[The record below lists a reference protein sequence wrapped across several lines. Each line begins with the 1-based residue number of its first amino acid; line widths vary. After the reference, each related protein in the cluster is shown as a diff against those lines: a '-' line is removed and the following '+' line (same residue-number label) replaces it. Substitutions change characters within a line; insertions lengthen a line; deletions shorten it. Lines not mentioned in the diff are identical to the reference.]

1 MVLKKVGL
9 PGSRKRSKAGL
20 DGEHHQVRN
29 AGRLHAYGLK
39 LSPVSNKWTMAHGH
53 LLAMGGI
60 CTVDPSVEDDGQVDP
75 RSPVLT
81 IEQYTKT
88 KEKEKL
94 ERKLCKISEEDI
106 KDRSKGDILSKL
118 IAILQT
124 TWFILQCIARGQQR
138 LTLTELEL
146 VTLAL
151 ASLNAITY
159 VFWWHKPL
167 GVQVPIRIYFEPEA
181 IENVN
186 VEDADAEPGITAS
199 YILSG
204 FGNEVGD
211 VLAGIRDYFRD
222 VNGLFSFLIFFLII
236 LPLTLIFLVLLFL
249 PLPFSLGIVFL
260 LNILKTKPV
269 TQQEV
274 DDSKLIAAQIV
285 LALRQ
290 LRYKFT
296 SFIARISEMWLRKF
310 LDSGT
315 LSGFYIGWV
324 LVIPI
329 LFVFLLVT
337 TILLLP
343 FFTLLFLVSF
353 IFTAVFGIITTSTVT
368 PNSLHVPSFYAPTT
382 KSDKY
387 SRMVVFALFGVIFGG
402 LHCIGWNFTYPTAF
416 EQRLWRASSLA
427 ITAIPLIVAPI
438 DYLLENYKLDKG
450 FLKVIRLTLDLIMTI
465 LLFIY
470 VPARLTL
477 IGQAFALL
485 RKQPQDAFLA
495 VDWNQY
501 IPHLF

>member
-1 MVLKKVGL
+1 M
-9 PGSRKRSKAGL
+9 
-20 DGEHHQVRN
+20 
-29 AGRLHAYGLK
+29 GLK
-39 LSPVSNKWTMAHGH
+39 LIPVQNKWTMAHGH
-53 LLAMGGI
+53 LVVMGGI
-60 CTVDPSVEDDGQVDP
+60 STVDPSLEDDGQMDP

-81 IEQYTKT
+81 FERYTKT
-88 KEKEKL
+88 VKERERL
-94 ERKLCKISEEDI
+94 DRKLRKISEEDI

-124 TWFILQCIARGQQR
+124 TWFILQCIARGQQK

-167 GVQVPIRIYFEPEA
+167 GVQVPIRIYFETEA
-181 IENVN
+181 IENVD
-186 VEDADAEPGITAS
+186 VEDADAETEITVS
-199 YILSG
+199 YILSK
-204 FGNEVGD
+204 FGNHVGRELP
-211 VLAGIRDYFRD
+211 VIRNYFRE
-222 VNGLFSFLIFFLII
+222 VNDFSSFLFFLLIL
-236 LPLTLIFLVLLFL
+236 LPLYLVILVLFFP
-249 PLPFSLGIVFL
+249 PLPFALGIVFL

-274 DDSKLIAAQIV
+274 DDSKLIAARIV

-290 LRYKFT
+290 LRFKFT
-296 SFIARISEMWLRKF
+296 SFIARISEKWIRDF
-310 LDSGT
+310 FVSGTDSG
-315 LSGFYIGWV
+315 FFIGW
-324 LVIPI
+324 LFVIPT

-368 PNSLHVPSFYAPTT
+368 HNSFHVPSFYSPTT

-387 SRMVVFALFGVIFGG
+387 SRMVVFAFFGIIFGG

-416 EQRLWRASSLA
+416 EQHLWRASSLA
-427 ITAIPLIVAPI
+427 ISIIPLVVAPI
-438 DYLLENYKLDKG
+438 DYILENYKLDKG
-450 FLKVIRLTLDLIMTI
+450 FFKVVRLTLDLIMTI

>member
-1 MVLKKVGL
+1 
-9 PGSRKRSKAGL
+9 
-20 DGEHHQVRN
+20 
-29 AGRLHAYGLK
+29 
-39 LSPVSNKWTMAHGH
+39 MAHGH
-53 LLAMGGI
+53 LVVMGGI
-60 CTVDPSVEDDGQVDP
+60 STVDPSVEDDGQVDP

-81 IEQYTKT
+81 FERYTKT
-88 KEKEKL
+88 VKERERL
-94 ERKLCKISEEDI
+94 DRKLRKISEEYI

-124 TWFILQCIARGQQR
+124 TWFILQCIARGQQK

-167 GVQVPIRIYFEPEA
+167 GVQVPIRIYFEIEA
-181 IENVN
+181 VENVD
-186 VEDADAEPGITAS
+186 VEDAHAEPGITVS
-199 YILSG
+199 YIHSK
-204 FGNEVGD
+204 FGNMVGEVPA
-211 VLAGIRDYFRD
+211 LIRDLFREA
-222 VNGLFSFLIFFLII
+222 NNFSSYIMLFFVL
-236 LPLTLIFLVLLFL
+236 LPIYLVLLVLCFP
-249 PLPFSLGIVFL
+249 PLPFALGIVLL

-285 LALRQ
+285 LALRK

-296 SFIARISEMWLRKF
+296 SFIARISEKWIRDF
-310 LDSGT
+310 FVSGTDSG
-315 LSGFYIGWV
+315 FFVGW
-324 LVIPI
+324 LFVIPP

-343 FFTLLFLVSF
+343 FFALLFTISF

-382 KSDKY
+382 TSDKY

-402 LHCIGWNFTYPTAF
+402 LHCIGWNFCYPTAF

-450 FLKVIRLTLDLIMTI
+450 FFKVVRLILDLIMTI

>member
-1 MVLKKVGL
+1 
-9 PGSRKRSKAGL
+9 
-20 DGEHHQVRN
+20 
-29 AGRLHAYGLK
+29 
-39 LSPVSNKWTMAHGH
+39 MAHGH
-53 LLAMGGI
+53 LVVMGGI
-60 CTVDPSVEDDGQVDP
+60 STVDPSVEDDGQVDP

-81 IEQYTKT
+81 FERYTKT
-88 KEKEKL
+88 VKERERL
-94 ERKLCKISEEDI
+94 DRKLRKISEEDI

-124 TWFILQCIARGQQR
+124 TWFILQCIARGKQK

-167 GVQVPIRIYFEPEA
+167 GVQVPIRIYFETEA
-181 IENVN
+181 IENVD
-186 VEDADAEPGITAS
+186 VEDADADPGITAS
-199 YILSG
+199 YILSK
-204 FGNEVGD
+204 FGNLVRG
-211 VLAGIRDYFRD
+211 VLAGIPDAFREVD
-222 VNGLFSFLIFFLII
+222 GLFTFLIFFLTF
-236 LPLTLIFLVLLFL
+236 PLTLLVFLVLSFL
-249 PLPFSLGIVFL
+249 PLPFALGVVFL

-269 TQQEV
+269 TQQEL

-285 LALRQ
+285 LTLRK
-290 LRYKFT
+290 LRFKFT
-296 SFIARISEMWLRKF
+296 SFIARISEKWLREF
-310 LDSGT
+310 FDSDSA
-315 LSGFYIGWV
+315 SGFFVGWV
-324 LVIPI
+324 
-329 LFVFLLVT
+329 FVLPTVFIFLLVT
-337 TILLLP
+337 TVLLLP
-343 FFTLLFLVSF
+343 LFSLLFLISF

-368 PNSLHVPSFYAPTT
+368 PNSFHVPSFYSPTT

-387 SRMVVFALFGVIFGG
+387 SRMVVFAIFGVIFGG

-416 EQRLWRASSLA
+416 EQHIWRASSLA
-427 ITAIPLIVAPI
+427 ITVIPLIVAPI
-438 DYLLENYKLDKG
+438 DYILENYKLDKG
-450 FLKVIRLTLDLIMTI
+450 FLKVVRLILDLIMTI

-477 IGQAFALL
+477 IGLAFALL

>member
-1 MVLKKVGL
+1 M
-9 PGSRKRSKAGL
+9 
-20 DGEHHQVRN
+20 HMM
-29 AGRLHAYGLK
+29 GLK

-53 LLAMGGI
+53 LVVMGGI
-60 CTVDPSVEDDGQVDP
+60 STVDPSVEDDGQVDP

-81 IEQYTKT
+81 FERYTKT
-88 KEKEKL
+88 VKERERL
-94 ERKLCKISEEDI
+94 DRKLRKISEGDI

-124 TWFILQCIARGQQR
+124 TWFILQCIARGQQK

-167 GVQVPIRIYFEPEA
+167 GVQVPIRIYFETEA
-181 IENVN
+181 IENVD
-186 VEDADAEPGITAS
+186 VEDANAEPGITIS
-199 YILSG
+199 YILSK
-204 FGNEVGD
+204 FGNDVGRFP
-211 VLAGIRDYFRD
+211 AAIRNDFQD
-222 VNGLFSFLIFFLII
+222 VNGLFTFLIFFLII
-236 LPLTLIFLVLLFL
+236 LPGFLVILVLSFL
-249 PLPFSLGIVFL
+249 PLPFALGIVFL

-269 TQQEV
+269 TQREL

-285 LALRQ
+285 LTLRK
-290 LRYKFT
+290 LRFKFT
-296 SFIARISEMWLRKF
+296 SFIARISEKWIRELF
-310 LDSGT
+310 DSGSA
-315 LSGFYIGWV
+315 SGFFVGW
-324 LVIPI
+324 LFVIPT
-329 LFVFLLVT
+329 LFVVLLVT

-353 IFTAVFGIITTSTVT
+353 IFTAVFGIITTSSVT
-368 PNSLHVPSFYAPTT
+368 PNSLHVSSFYSPTT

-416 EQRLWRASSLA
+416 EQHLWRASSLA
-427 ITAIPLIVAPI
+427 ITVIPLIVAPI

-450 FLKVIRLTLDLIMTI
+450 FLKVVRFTLDLIMTI